1 MLLLSGDYS
10 SASYLQDDIKF
21 VYAFHKERNYFSG
34 GPVCWFTRML
44 EGSNVSKEDVG
55 VSKDVGRL
63 ECIQGGRWVLRMFEE
78 SNVSKVGVSK
88 DVGRRL
94 PRG

>member
-1 MLLLSGDYS
+1 M
-10 SASYLQDDIKF
+10 F
-21 VYAFHKERNYFSG
+21 
-34 GPVCWFTRML
+34 

>member
-1 MLLLSGDYS
+1 M
-10 SASYLQDDIKF
+10 F
-21 VYAFHKERNYFSG
+21 
-34 GPVCWFTRML
+34 

-63 ECIQGGRWVLRMFEE
+63 ECIECRWVLRMFEE